1 MTGATGLGARKMDE
15 ERLVDEELVLTRS
28 RLWKSNWSRLS
39 RDMRFASAFTTEAE
53 TDCDTLCSCPATAAF
68 DCGSKDEM
76 MFDTVCANVEAE
88 VPGRKFDICWFTT
101 PLTDD

>member
-1 MTGATGLGARKMDE
+1 MTGATGLGAGNGRGAGCGRGAGIGRGAGCGRATGRDC
-15 ERLVDEELVLTRS
+15 
-28 RLWKSNWSRLS
+28 

-76 MFDTVCANVEAE
+76 MLDTVCANVEAE
-88 VPGRKFDICWFTT
+88 VLGKFDICCSQHH
-101 PLTDD
+101 